1 MIKRT
6 IVCLVLSLIAKP
18 ALAASVI
25 SVNCEIT
32 NSGNTDVFVLLDP
45 APTSS
50 AIVSINGTEQA
61 GTHSLNGP
69 EISVQ
74 EGLFWVLQ
82 QRGWYHTGTMTWT
95 HSLP

>member
-50 AIVSINGTEQA
+50 AVVSINGTEQA

-74 EGLFWVLQ
+74 A
-82 QRGWYHTGTMTWT
+82 TGEVECGTATIT
-95 HSLP
+95 VTDGATVYTGP